1 MPDNTFSSFEDQL
14 LAGARDIVD
23 ADLAAAPAVDPSA
36 AEAIVAATPSAAA
49 PSTAEA
55 IEATSRPA
63 VVGVATAAVGTA
75 DAGAASS
82 AAVMPPAKTRRVAL
96 WPTIG
101 AAAACLAIGY
111 VLPHPQQGGAEPA
124 SPTARVERVEVVR
137 TDTVYRERIVPQTV
151 ERIVERPVVQTVE
164 VVRTDTITVPST
176 AVPQPK
182 HAPRSLA
189 NDGFVYAFNT
199 IDE

>member
-1 MPDNTFSSFEDQL
+1 MSDNTFSSFEDQL

-36 AEAIVAATPSAAA
+36 AGAIASASHSAAPA
-49 PSTAEA
+49 PKS
-55 IEATSRPA
+55 
-63 VVGVATAAVGTA
+63 
-75 DAGAASS
+75 
-82 AAVMPPAKTRRVAL
+82 RRVAL

-111 VLPHPQQGGAEPA
+111 VLPHPQQGEAEPEA
-124 SPTARVERVEVVR
+124 PTARVERVEVVR

-151 ERIVERPVVQTVE
+151 ERVVERPVVQTVE
-164 VVRTDTITVPST
+164 VVRTDTITVP
-176 AVPQPK
+176 AAAPQPK

>member
-1 MPDNTFSSFEDQL
+1 MSDNTFSSFEDQL
-14 LAGARDIVD
+14 LAGARDIVN
-23 ADLAAAPAVDPSA
+23 ADLTAAPAADPA
-36 AEAIVAATPSAAA
+36 AAKAIVAA
-49 PSTAEA
+49 
-55 IEATSRPA
+55 
-63 VVGVATAAVGTA
+63 
-75 DAGAASS
+75 SS
-82 AAVMPPAKTRRVAL
+82 VAVMPPAKTHRVAL

-111 VLPHPQQGGAEPA
+111 VLPHPQQGGAEPEA
-124 SPTARVERVEVVR
+124 PTARVERVEVVR
-137 TDTVYRERIVPQTV
+137 TDTIYRERIVPQTV

-164 VVRTDTITVPST
+164 VVRVDTISVP
-176 AVPQPK
+176 AAAPQPK

>member
-1 MPDNTFSSFEDQL
+1 MSDNTFTSFEDQL
-14 LAGARDIVD
+14 FAGARDIVN
-23 ADLAAAPAVDPSA
+23 ADLAAAPAADPAA
-36 AEAIVAATPSAAA
+36 AEAIVAA
-49 PSTAEA
+49 
-55 IEATSRPA
+55 
-63 VVGVATAAVGTA
+63 
-75 DAGAASS
+75 SS
-82 AAVMPPAKTRRVAL
+82 VAVMPPAKTRRVAL

-111 VLPHPQQGGAEPA
+111 VLPHPQQGGAEPEV
-124 SPTARVERVEVVR
+124 STARVERVEVVR

-151 ERIVERPVVQTVE
+151 ERVVERPVVQTVE